1 MASDRRIGLRLAA
14 LALLAAAAAPA
25 AATVFVCTDPRG
37 RTITADRPPPECAD
51 LPIRE
56 LRPDG
61 SVRRVI
67 EPPLTEEQRRER
79 AEKARREYLERE
91 AKRSQ
96 ARRDVALMETY
107 ASENEIEAARQAA
120 LATRQAMLDRAKQR
134 LDAFAVERKK
144 LDSESEF
151 YASRKLPEKLER
163 AIESN
168 KELVAAERRLIAETQ
183 ADMARINERF
193 DAEADRF
200 RELVQGGSKPVR
212 GGPR

>member
-1 MASDRRIGLRLAA
+1 MASDLRLRLAA
-14 LALLAAAAAPA
+14 LALLAATAAPA
-25 AATVFVCTDPRG
+25 AATLFVCTDPRG
-37 RTITADRPPPECAD
+37 RTITADRPPPECVD
-51 LPIRE
+51 VPIRE
-56 LRPDG
+56 LRADG

-67 EPPLTEEQRRER
+67 EPPPTEEQRRER

-120 LATRQAMLDRAKQR
+120 LATRQTLIDRAKQR

-144 LDSESEF
+144 LDSETEF
-151 YASRKLPEKLER
+151 YANRKMPEKLER

-168 KELVAAERRLIAETQ
+168 KELVAAERRLIAEMQ

-200 RELVQGGSKPVR
+200 RELVQGGAKPVR
-212 GGPR
+212 GGSR